1 MPQKTLD
8 NLAALSIVTDGMGTG
23 SPLRI
28 LLVEDDADSREA
40 LRRLLSGQGHHVHPV
55 HDFGSAMA
63 IVSSEQIDL
72 LVSDIGL
79 PGKDGCELMKTVK
92 RLYNVPGI
100 ALTAYVSEEDEA
112 RCLAAGFARYIDK
125 PVKFSD
131 VLAAVSSFT
140 RRADGAAAAAV

>member
-1 MPQKTLD
+1 MDTT
-8 NLAALSIVTDGMGTG
+8 A
-23 SPLRI
+23 LRI

-40 LRRLLSGQGHHVHPV
+40 LCRLLSAQGHRVHPV
-55 HDFGSAMA
+55 HDFGSAMDVA
-63 IVSSEQIDL
+63 SREPIDL

-92 RLYNVPGI
+92 RLYDVPGI

-112 RCLAAGFARYIDK
+112 RCLAAGFAHYLDK

-131 VLAAVSSFT
+131 VLDAVSSFS
-140 RRADGAAAAAV
+140 RRADQPTNA